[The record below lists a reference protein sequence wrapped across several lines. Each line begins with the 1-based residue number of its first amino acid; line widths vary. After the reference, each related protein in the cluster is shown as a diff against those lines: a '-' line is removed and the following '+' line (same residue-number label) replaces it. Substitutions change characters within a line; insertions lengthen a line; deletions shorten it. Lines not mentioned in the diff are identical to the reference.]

1 MVSQRPLQRRHRASL
16 HLDIGNR
23 LYPMLR
29 FLRRN
34 AELITSVCVVLSLVL
49 GSVLA
54 FIIISGRTS

>member
-1 MVSQRPLQRRHRASL
+1 
-16 HLDIGNR
+16 
-23 LYPMLR
+23 MLR